1 MAEPLFKHLQLVQEA
16 IEKLIEEK
24 QGLEAETDELDASV
38 THHETSLRDTR
49 TAITAAK
56 RRRLALEAD
65 AEVAAAR
72 SAFTATKAAQEGKD
86 MGALA
91 TAFAS
96 LRSQQLAQA
105 LAVASLLDASATDP
119 AAASNDCRAA
129 AVSTLERA
137 AASLAAA
144 DGARAETPS
153 AVSCAL
159 LELAEAQRAT
169 AAAEQRATAARE
181 ALRRAQDAHAQLRS
195 DGLSL
200 AGKLAAARERGA
212 AAERDAA
219 SAQRHKADADA
230 RLRDSVAAHAE
241 AVAHF
246 SIATGVVPPER
257 LRIRV

>member
-24 QGLEAETDELDASV
+24 RGLEAETDELNASV
-38 THHETSLRDTR
+38 TQQETLLRDTR
-49 TAITAAK
+49 IAITAAK

-72 SAFTATKAAQEGKD
+72 SAFTATKVAQEGND

-91 TAFAS
+91 AAFAS

-105 LAVASLLDASATDP
+105 LAVASMLDASAADP
-119 AAASNDCRAA
+119 AATRNDRRAA
-129 AVSTLERA
+129 AVSTLNRA

-144 DGARAETPS
+144 EGARTVVSS
-153 AVSCAL
+153 AVSSVL
-159 LELAEAQRAT
+159 LELAEA
-169 AAAEQRATAARE
+169 
-181 ALRRAQDAHAQLRS
+181 HAQLRT
-195 DGLSL
+195 DGLAL
-200 AGKLAAARERGA
+200 AGQLAAARERGA

-230 RLRDSVAAHAE
+230 RLRDSVASHAE
-241 AVAHF
+241 AVAHY
-246 SIATGVVPPER
+246 SLATGVVPPER
-257 LRIRV
+257 LRV